1 MWRSNCRSPFA
12 SRMLQVRMSS
22 IVVLLVSDGYA
33 SLFVSIDVAKHQS
46 QTVRPPR
53 WRAHGC
59 RRRDVFCPKPAVERS
74 LLTTPRSMAKVVA
87 NDRLGVNTDLKS
99 LIKFTVLMVAISL
112 PGGCGIGEA
121 TAPNADGAG
130 SQQTTAKAWEQ
141 EGSRLRNAKLAA
153 RHAAG
158 TSTGVAAENLDD
170 YVYRSAPINIEGAG
184 TYILKFGPVSS
195 EFNWPTRPA
204 ALAFSLGY
212 SRRGGGR
219 GFWGCWDVGRCS

>member
-1 MWRSNCRSPFA
+1 
-12 SRMLQVRMSS
+12 
-22 IVVLLVSDGYA
+22 
-33 SLFVSIDVAKHQS
+33 
-46 QTVRPPR
+46 
-53 WRAHGC
+53 
-59 RRRDVFCPKPAVERS
+59 
-74 LLTTPRSMAKVVA
+74 MAKVVA

-99 LIKFTVLMVAISL
+99 LIKFTALMVAISL

-204 ALAFSLGY
+204 ALAFSLPDVTFAVTPAVG
-212 SRRGGGR
+212 RRTRIVRNNGGR
-219 GFWGCWDVGRCS
+219 YLEVAFEVKDLEATYQGYYGWVY